1 MMRKGEIVICEQ
13 EAVNVR
19 TIFRLAGD
27 DRSAGEITDSIV
39 KDDYFDDDT
48 DKIVSKIHELLRK
61 DYYYGCNS
69 YPAIVDKASFDKAR
83 ECIRQRDHFHCADK
97 TRIPYKLTCCGMCG
111 CQLKR
116 IRNAENKYWKCR
128 NTSCKSFNNLIPEE
142 ELFRQIIE
150 ILNKAQA
157 DHALLDTDTVLT
169 KYVPTRA
176 IIRGESIV
184 LARCYSK
191 PLDYDRVRKEVENLS
206 YDTEKLRTVDLNE
219 AILDMVA
226 DKNYVILSSGI
237 KMLWERF
244 SERFALK
251 NVIADTLI
259 SADTKYFVV
268 KLLQEKGYTV
278 TAYGD
283 GRNDY
288 YMLKQADKG
297 YLYIGKYLSRSL
309 RDSDLSGI
317 SLVYDISPYILADN
331 NGCIADDIAILISTV
346 PTT

>member
-1 MMRKGEIVICEQ
+1 MIMNTHNIKTASNVIVIPALSKSEMSPK
-13 EAVNVR
+13 
-19 TIFRLAGD
+19 RLKQTRVAAYC
-27 DRSAGEITDSIV
+27 R
-39 KDDYFDDDT
+39 
-48 DKIVSKIHELLRK
+48 VS
-61 DYYYGCNS
+61 
-69 YPAIVDKASFDKAR
+69 
-83 ECIRQRDHFHCADK
+83 
-97 TRIPYKLTCCGMCG
+97 T
-111 CQLKR
+111 
-116 IRNAENKYWKCR
+116 
-128 NTSCKSFNNLIPEE
+128 
-142 ELFRQIIE
+142 
-150 ILNKAQA
+150 
-157 DHALLDTDTVLT
+157 
-169 KYVPTRA
+169 
-176 IIRGESIV
+176 
-184 LARCYSK
+184 
-191 PLDYDRVRKEVENLS
+191 EVENLS
-206 YDTEKLRTVDLNE
+206 YDTEKLRTVNLNE

-237 KMLWERF
+237 KMLWERL

-278 TAYGD
+278 TAFGD

-331 NGCIADDIAILISTV
+331 DGSIADDIAILISTA
-346 PTT
+346 PIT

>member
-1 MMRKGEIVICEQ
+1 MNTHNIKTASNVIVIPALSKSEMSPK
-13 EAVNVR
+13 
-19 TIFRLAGD
+19 RLKQTRVAAYC
-27 DRSAGEITDSIV
+27 R
-39 KDDYFDDDT
+39 
-48 DKIVSKIHELLRK
+48 VS
-61 DYYYGCNS
+61 
-69 YPAIVDKASFDKAR
+69 
-83 ECIRQRDHFHCADK
+83 
-97 TRIPYKLTCCGMCG
+97 T
-111 CQLKR
+111 
-116 IRNAENKYWKCR
+116 
-128 NTSCKSFNNLIPEE
+128 
-142 ELFRQIIE
+142 
-150 ILNKAQA
+150 
-157 DHALLDTDTVLT
+157 
-169 KYVPTRA
+169 
-176 IIRGESIV
+176 
-184 LARCYSK
+184 
-191 PLDYDRVRKEVENLS
+191 EVENLS

-237 KMLWERF
+237 KMLWERL

-278 TAYGD
+278 TAFGD

-331 NGCIADDIAILISTV
+331 DGSIADDIAILISTA
-346 PTT
+346 PIT